1 MEYAKNAEKVQKK
14 AESEWKYQNTWKN
27 EENEYTNSWQR
38 SSSLIAWKISV
49 PSAPFSFNTRTI
61 EFDWEEVT
69 HKYDPDRSFITNY
82 TFSVPQELQQY
93 VDLFNRAI
101 ENWYESAIIWE
112 FDWKYIKIYF
122 DKNFKDHFEKH
133 GGFAPENL
141 IMTLN
146 RFDLFSEDVVDW
158 KKRYLF
164 EKELPNGRRL
174 IAVTSTNLTEIS
186 FYESKTPKIWRNEKF
201 QIAWDINSEVFKKR
215 FGDWENDPK
224 NANKKAED
232 NPINTYRKRSR
243 GKVQPASSSEDSII
257 KNDGNAS
264 KNIKNRMKK
273 TDGSSEVSIQS
284 TPTQT
289 NPTFSR
295 TDLGAVLYN
304 RITINEINARYI
316 LSIILLDIKFR
327 IINNL
332 FVFIQLILCAKLSLH
347 QTINIKSKNSKKYLL
362 MPKFYH

>member
-1 MEYAKNAEKVQKK
+1 MEYAKNAEKLQKK
-14 AESEWKYQNTWKN
+14 AKSQEKYQNTWKN
-27 EENEYTNSWQR
+27 KENEYTNSWQR

-122 DKNFKDHFEKH
+122 DNNFKDHFEKH

-146 RFDLFSEDVVDW
+146 RFDLFSEDVVKW

-201 QIAWDINSEVFKKR
+201 QLAWDIESEAFKKR
-215 FGDWENDPK
+215 FGD
-224 NANKKAED
+224 
-232 NPINTYRKRSR
+232 S
-243 GKVQPASSSEDSII
+243 KVVD
-257 KNDGNAS
+257 KDGNPLVVYHGTRYNIKIPNMKKWILQAYWNWMYFTTS
-264 KNIKNRMKK
+264 KESAEWYSKEKNILMSFLRRPR
-273 TDGSSEVSIQS
+273 G
-284 TPTQT
+284 
-289 NPTFSR
+289 
-295 TDLGAVLYN
+295 
-304 RITINEINARYI
+304 RYI
-316 LSIILLDIKFR
+316 
-327 IINNL
+327 
-332 FVFIQLILCAKLSLH
+332 
-347 QTINIKSKNSKKYLL
+347 
-362 MPKFYH
+362 